1 MSGKL
6 NITNPAI
13 HEYLE
18 QIRPPSDAVL
28 QEMEALAR
36 KRDFPCLGAQC
47 SRILYALVKISKA
60 RRIFEMGSGFGYTM
74 YWMAK
79 AMDDGG
85 MVIGTDN
92 DAGNVKDA
100 KAFFQRG
107 GVAAKT
113 DIRLGDAIELFTA
126 EPGPFD
132 MIFCDIDKKQ
142 YARAFALAKERLC
155 PGGIFAADNLLRDG
169 NVLSPDKDDIATKG
183 ILEFTRLIYIDPSFF
198 SVVIPI
204 RDGMSISIK
213 TG

>member
-1 MSGKL
+1 M
-6 NITNPAI
+6 NDNFHITNPAI

-18 QIRPPSDAVL
+18 KVRPPSDSIQ
-28 QEMEALAR
+28 QEMERIATER
-36 KRDFPCLGAQC
+36 KFPCLGAQC
-47 SRILYALVKISKA
+47 ARILYALVKLSGAK
-60 RRIFEMGSGFGYTM
+60 RIFELGSGYGYTM

-79 AMDDGG
+79 AMGDGG

-92 DAGNVKDA
+92 NADNVAEA

-107 GVAAKT
+107 DIAAKT
-113 DIRLGDAIELFTA
+113 DMRLGDAIELFTA

-142 YARAFALAKERLC
+142 YPHAFELAKERLR

-169 NVLSPDKDDIATKG
+169 KVVPPAADDEATRG
-183 ILEFTRLIYIDPSFF
+183 VLEFTERIFHDPDFF
-198 SVVIPI
+198 SLVIPI